1 MRKTLRIFCRL
12 RFLIKSFIEKLS
24 SKKYFFSSKFR
35 CSSDLDFTESPWKE
49 HEATHCSTLKQKGV
63 YGMDSRTSWFVC
75 EDEPT
80 FKRLK
85 DDKNYQSFKQYII
98 LCDRSSHMDTKKV
111 EGTNSLHEVKSVAT
125 EIPTDLPIKWPLQT
139 AHLPCRCKECEGDH
153 KKECLFSPWRKP
165 KEEYL
170 VPIQVEKTPRKIKR
184 KGK

>member
-1 MRKTLRIFCRL
+1 MVDHTEAILGQPPTDFSHSFGTSHSILTNEALTKDASHWSTDRCDLNCFCSCSIFL
-12 RFLIKSFIEKLS
+12 
-24 SKKYFFSSKFR
+24 
-35 CSSDLDFTESPWKE
+35 
-49 HEATHCSTLKQKGV
+49 
-63 YGMDSRTSWFVC
+63 C

-85 DDKNYQSFKQYII
+85 DDESHQSLKQYII
-98 LCDRSSHMDTKKV
+98 LCDRSSHMDTKKI

-125 EIPTDLPIKWPLQT
+125 EIPTDLPKKWPLQT

-153 KKECLFSPWRKP
+153 EKECLFSPWRKP

-170 VPIQVEKTPRKIKR
+170 EPIQVKKTPRKIKR